1 MNERTAKAFKAS
13 SPLGMVLASIKR
25 VEFTGTTTKVF
36 ALKSNACGYSDVKRL
51 TFNGAT
57 DSIDYLNYKMLS
69 AAETL
74 NARDLV
80 AEETNQNYG
89 RDFNADKAVG
99 VKIAQTIEV
108 NYSTWELQHTN
119 YQPSAFGNRSTP
131 IVTISGQWFSRDT
144 AEATATLQA
153 IHLLR
158 SATSMF
164 YGRSDT
170 KNKGVPPPIGRL
182 SAHGLY
188 SNTPVVVK
196 TFQYD
201 YPNDVDYITVDMFNG
216 RQSVPVLFEM
226 SVSLI
231 VQINAVEAV
240 KEYTLENFYTGKL
253 LGNGY
258 I

>member
-1 MNERTAKAFKAS
+1 MANLESKVSIEFKAFKEMGS
-13 SPLGMVLASIKR
+13 GPKNIIEWPSTP
-25 VEFTGTTTKVF
+25 
-36 ALKSNACGYSDVKRL
+36 
-51 TFNGAT
+51 
-57 DSIDYLNYKMLS
+57 
-69 AAETL
+69 
-74 NARDLV
+74 
-80 AEETNQNYG
+80 
-89 RDFNADKAVG
+89 
-99 VKIAQTIEV
+99 KISQSIEV

-131 IVTISGQWFSRDT
+131 VVTISGPWFSRT
-144 AEATATLQA
+144 VEEATATLNA

-164 YGRSDT
+164 YGRQD
-170 KNKGVPPPIGRL
+170 KNKGTPPPIGRL
-182 SAHGLY
+182 NAHGLY

-201 YPNDVDYITVDMFNG
+201 YPNDVDYITVNMFGEGN

>member
-1 MNERTAKAFKAS
+1 VANLESKVTIEFKAFAE
-13 SPLGMVLASIKR
+13 M
-25 VEFTGTTTKVF
+25 GTTDASGRKTGENDIRSATYKEPG
-36 ALKSNACGYSDVKRL
+36 KNHIL
-51 TFNGAT
+51 TWPST
-57 DSIDYLNYKMLS
+57 P
-69 AAETL
+69 
-74 NARDLV
+74 
-80 AEETNQNYG
+80 
-89 RDFNADKAVG
+89 
-99 VKIAQTIEV
+99 KIAQSIEV

-131 IVTISGQWFSRDT
+131 VVTISGPWFSRT
-144 AEATATLQA
+144 AEEAKKTLTA

-164 YGRSDT
+164 YGRED
-170 KNKGVPPPIGRL
+170 KNKGTPPPIGRL
-182 SAHGLY
+182 NAHGLY
-188 SNTPVVVK
+188 ANTPVVVK

-216 RQSVPVLFEM
+216 KQSVPVLFEM

-231 VQINAVEAV
+231 VQLNAVEAV

>member
-1 MNERTAKAFKAS
+1 MASLDSKVTIEFKAFAE
-13 SPLGMVLASIKR
+13 M
-25 VEFTGTTTKVF
+25 GTTDASGRKNGDNDIRVP
-36 ALKSNACGYSDVKRL
+36 ANANKEPGKQHILEWPS
-51 TFNGAT
+51 TP
-57 DSIDYLNYKMLS
+57 
-69 AAETL
+69 
-74 NARDLV
+74 
-80 AEETNQNYG
+80 
-89 RDFNADKAVG
+89 
-99 VKIAQTIEV
+99 KIAQSIEV

-131 IVTISGQWFSRDT
+131 VVTISGPWFSRT
-144 AEATATLQA
+144 EAEAKKTLTA

-164 YGRSDT
+164 YGRED
-170 KNKGVPPPIGRL
+170 KNKGTPPPIGRL
-182 SAHGLY
+182 NAHGLY
-188 SNTPVVVK
+188 ANTPVVVK